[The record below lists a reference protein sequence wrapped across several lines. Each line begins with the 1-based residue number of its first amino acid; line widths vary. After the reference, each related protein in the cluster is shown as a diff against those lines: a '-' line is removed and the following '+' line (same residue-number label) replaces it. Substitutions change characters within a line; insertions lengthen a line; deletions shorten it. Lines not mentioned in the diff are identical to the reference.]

1 MCTVSKPVAV
11 TRARVLTPQ
20 GISGDLHHEAD
31 HYDYVYSGTT
41 PDVAVS
47 LTMPV
52 RRSPYRST
60 QLLPIFQQSLPEGF
74 VLEQLRLR
82 LAKLTQLDPM
92 LLLAITGHDGAIG
105 RLAVDSPDVDHFLGS
120 MQPATKGERL
130 SEILAWDGA
139 ENLFAELVDRYLL
152 RTGVSGVQPKVLV
165 PERTEA
171 GGSKATLVAGDLI
184 VKSGQGE
191 FQGLAINE
199 FVCMSIARAAGIPVP
214 EFFLSDKH
222 DLFVMRRFDRDA
234 YGMPLGF
241 EDMATLMGLGAQQ
254 KYQGSYERLS
264 KVIRNNCLAEHV
276 RPALSQLFDMVALSV
291 IVGNGDAH
299 LKNFGL
305 LYTHPAA
312 DDCRMAPAYDIVN
325 TTAYLPD
332 DALALLLGGSKS
344 FRAARLH
351 LLELAE
357 RCDVQRPNERIV
369 QLLEASVQ
377 QLTLHDDLLNEAPA
391 VKQALNR
398 RVQQMEPGF
407 SRPLT
412 PH

>member
-1 MCTVSKPVAV
+1 MAI
-11 TRARVLTPQ
+11 TRARILTPQ
-20 GISGDLHHEAD
+20 GISGDLHHEASS
-31 HYDYVYSGTT
+31 YEFRYSGST
-41 PDVAVS
+41 PDVALS

-52 RRSPYRST
+52 RRDQYRSG
-60 QLLPIFQQSLPEGF
+60 QMLPIFQQSLPEGF

-105 RLAVDSPDVDHFLGS
+105 RLGVDSPDVDRLLGS
-120 MQPATKGERL
+120 MQPETKGERL
-130 SEILAWDGA
+130 SEILAWDGT

-152 RTGVSGVQPKVLV
+152 RTGISGVQPKVLV
-165 PERTEA
+165 PERAKA

-184 VKSGQGE
+184 VKSGQA
-191 FQGLAINE
+191 QYPGLAINE
-199 FVCMSIARAAGIPVP
+199 FVCMSIARAAGVAVP

-234 YGMPLGF
+234 QGIPLGF

-254 KYQGSYERLS
+254 KYEGSYERLAR
-264 KVIRNNCLAEHV
+264 VIRNNCPAEHV
-276 RPALSQLFDMVALSV
+276 RPALAQLFDMVALSV

-305 LYTHPAA
+305 LYTHPAST
-312 DDCRMAPAYDIVN
+312 DCRMAPAYDIVN

-332 DALALLLGGSKS
+332 DALALTLGGSKS
-344 FRAARLH
+344 FQAARLY

-357 RCDVQRPNERIV
+357 RCDIERPRERV
-369 QLLEASVQ
+369 MQLLETCAQ
-377 QLTLHDDLLNEAPA
+377 QLNNHSDLLGEAPD
-391 VKQALNR
+391 VKQAIKHAMQR
-398 RVQQMEPGF
+398 MEAGF

-412 PH
+412 H